1 MKKEIFRKIAVITLT
16 FCLMLAVSWSM
27 VFAGQADTVQV
38 GLIAD
43 PETLNP
49 LEWRSQNDLAIMMST
64 HDALLW
70 GVNKETKMIN
80 LDLAYRFINN

>member
-1 MKKEIFRKIAVITLT
+1 MKKNLFITIMTVIFLIIGGGFWDFVY
-16 FCLMLAVSWSM
+16 
-27 VFAGQADTVQV
+27 AGPEDTVKV